1 MIIWKE
7 REVLTHLDQTKKNA
21 IPELLWRF
29 LARRV
34 ENESQLDAILSP
46 TVSQLAD
53 PFRLKNMDK
62 AVDRILQA
70 FKNNEKICIY
80 ADFDLD
86 GASGLAILFD
96 SFTKLGFKNLVYYQP
111 KRLSE
116 GYGFHPHAVEDLQK
130 EGVSLI
136 ITVDVGITSFAAFEK
151 AKDLN
156 LDVILTDHHLP
167 AERLPEA
174 YCIVNPNQKECDSG
188 LGYLCGAGVAFYLLR
203 ALYRKLLDQNLINKE
218 QFDLKEVLDFFCIG
232 TLTDMVPLV
241 EDNRAL
247 VKVGMKVL
255 EQTKRPGLRYLLQEL
270 DLDGR
275 ELSSQDVAIKFAPKL
290 NALSRMESEIL
301 PIHLYLEKDES
312 KAQEIVA
319 KMMKNNLTR
328 QSLQQEAVL
337 LAEEQLKNWGYED
350 FIYLSS
356 DQFHRGIIGLVATK
370 VANDRNVPVFVGS
383 LNNEGVL
390 VGSSRLPHG
399 YESNLVEALSS
410 CSQFLTRHGGHAP
423 AAGFEL
429 LKTNEQNFIQ
439 GLSDYY
445 QRIKKEPKPLV
456 LEYDSVAE
464 IKELT
469 PQAFKWYQ
477 FLGPYGTGFGT
488 PLFRFTKLE
497 LVQLK
502 EIKGGHLKMIFRD
515 ETHANKADVLYFSP
529 LKEKSQSLEV
539 GSLYDVLGEIQMN
552 YFNNKASVQILLKDF
567 KKNQE
572 SL

>member
-7 REVLTHLDQTKKNA
+7 REVLTHLDLTKKNA

-29 LARRV
+29 LSRRV
-34 ENESQLDAILSP
+34 ENEPQLDSILNP

-53 PFRLKNMDK
+53 PFKIKNMDK

-70 FKNNEKICIY
+70 YKNNEKICIY

-86 GASGLAILFD
+86 GASGLAILFE

-116 GYGFHPHAVEDLQK
+116 GYGFHPHAVEDLK
-130 EGVSLI
+130 KDGVQLI

-151 AKDLN
+151 AKEVGV
-156 LDVILTDHHLP
+156 DVILTDHHLP
-167 AERLPEA
+167 AGRLPDA
-174 YCIVNPNQKECDSG
+174 YCVVNPNQKECDSG
-188 LGYLCGAGVAFYLLR
+188 LGYLCGAGVGFYLLR
-203 ALYRKLLDQNLINKE
+203 ALYRKLLEQNLITKE

-247 VKVGMKVL
+247 VKHGMKVL
-255 EQTKRPGLRYLLQEL
+255 EQTKRPGLRYLLREL
-270 DLDGR
+270 DLENR

-301 PIHLYLEKDES
+301 PIHIYLEKDENR
-312 KAQEIVA
+312 AQEIVA
-319 KMMKNNLTR
+319 QMMKNNLTR
-328 QSLQQEAVL
+328 QSLQHEAVQ
-337 LAEEQLKNWGYED
+337 LAEEQLKNWKYDD

-383 LNNEGVL
+383 LNNEGVI

-399 YESNLVEALSS
+399 YESNLVEALHSS
-410 CSQFLTRHGGHAP
+410 SEVLTRHGGHAP

-429 LKTNEQNFIQ
+429 LKVNEDRFIQ
-439 GLSDYY
+439 KLSDYY
-445 QRIKKEPKPLV
+445 ERMKKEPKPLV

-469 PQAFKWYQ
+469 PQTFKWYQ

-488 PLFRFTKLE
+488 PLFRFSKLE

-502 EIKGGHLKMIFRD
+502 EIKGGHLKMVFRD
-515 ETHANKADVLYFSP
+515 SSKVNKADVLYFSP
-529 LKEKSQSLEV
+529 LKEKAQTLEV
-539 GSLYDVLGEIQMN
+539 GQEYDLLGEIQMN
-552 YFNNKASVQILLKDF
+552 YFNNRSSVQILLKDF
-567 KKNQE
+567 RKNQDP
-572 SL
+572 S